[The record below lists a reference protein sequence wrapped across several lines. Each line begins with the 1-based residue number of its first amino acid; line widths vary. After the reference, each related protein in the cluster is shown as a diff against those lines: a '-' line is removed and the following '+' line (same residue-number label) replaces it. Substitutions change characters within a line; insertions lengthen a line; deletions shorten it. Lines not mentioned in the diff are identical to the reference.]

1 MPTVA
6 DDALGLHDRPTRDV
20 AVACRGV
27 TKEFG
32 AGEALVRALRGVD
45 LDVYAG
51 ELTLL
56 VGPSGC
62 GKTTL
67 LSVVCGIL
75 DATGGSIHVLGT
87 DIAQLS
93 GGRLVEF
100 RRQNVGFVF
109 QQFNLL
115 PSLSAVENVCVPLLL
130 QGWPR
135 RKALRRAHEMLQRV
149 HLTDRANAPPG
160 NLSGGQQ

>member
-1 MPTVA
+1 MNVA
-6 DDALGLHDRPTRDV
+6 KNTNDAGGADGDV
-20 AVACRGV
+20 RAPGGARNIAVSCRGV

-32 AGEALVRALRGVD
+32 SGEALVRALRGID

-75 DATGGSIHVLGT
+75 DATGGSIQVLGT
-87 DIAQLS
+87 DIAKMS
-93 GGRLVEF
+93 
-100 RRQNVGFVF
+100 
-109 QQFNLL
+109 
-115 PSLSAVENVCVPLLL
+115 
-130 QGWPR
+130 
-135 RKALRRAHEMLQRV
+135 
-149 HLTDRANAPPG
+149 
-160 NLSGGQQ
+160 